1 MDDQELQQILE
12 SHRKWLH
19 GEEGGKRAN
28 LRGADLCGVNLR
40 DADLSGINLNEA
52 NLSNA
57 DLSGTNLREASL
69 YDADL
74 SGTNLCEANL
84 SKAGL
89 SRTDLRGAIL
99 CDVNLDG
106 ARLYGANLS
115 GTIMPEQI
123 IQIGPI
129 GSPRAYTLYWVERD
143 IVQCGYWSIREDIS
157 LAEFKQWVND
167 VYPEDNLE
175 TLRYRREY
183 LAAIAMFE
191 ALRGEEKHNEAN
203 P

>member
-1 MDDQELQQILE
+1 GAD
-12 SHRKWLH
+12 
-19 GEEGGKRAN
+19 
-28 LRGADLCGVNLR
+28 LRGANLR
-40 DADLSGINLNEA
+40 DAYLINANLKEANLSNTDLSGINLRNA
-52 NLSNA
+52 N
-57 DLSGTNLREASL
+57 L

-84 SKAGL
+84 SKADL
-89 SRTDLRGAIL
+89 SRTNLCGAIL

-106 ARLYGANLS
+106 ACLYGANLS
-115 GTIMPEQI
+115 GTIMSEQI

-129 GSPRAYTLYWVERD
+129 GVPLTYTLYWVERD
-143 IVQCGYWSIREDIS
+143 IVQCGCWSIGGDVP

-167 VYPEDNLE
+167 VYPADKPE

-191 ALRGEEKHNEAN
+191 ALKGDEKHSEAN